1 MVKSNIYS
9 YYMPTK
15 ILFETNG
22 LKKIG
27 ELLGK
32 EDLKSAL
39 IVTDK
44 GIVNAGLLEDLK
56 DSLNKSNIT
65 YHIFDSVEPN
75 PRASTIRRGLEFQK
89 DHDNDVVIGIGGG
102 SSIDTAKAIA
112 AMATNAGDILDYE
125 GVGKIV
131 NNPLPIVAVPTTAGT
146 GSEVTASTVITDE
159 KTLFKAAIVSE
170 KLFPKLAI
178 LDASLTLKCP
188 PHITSSTG
196 MDALTHA
203 LESYVS
209 KQGNP
214 ISKSIALHAITLI
227 TENLSRAYFYGSDI
241 ESRARMLEASM
252 LAGLAFSQTRLGN
265 VHAISQSFGGVFDVP
280 HGIANATL
288 LPFILKFNLPACIEE
303 MVEVAKAMKI
313 DVNIGDKLQIA
324 EKVIE
329 KVIEWNELYD
339 IPDNTRALG
348 VKLEEIE
355 KLINDSMRS
364 GNILVNPRL
373 TTAKDV
379 EQIIRESYAGYSKQ
393 PEGV

>member
-1 MVKSNIYS
+1 MTVSNAYN
-9 YYMPTK
+9 YFMPTR
-15 ILFETNG
+15 ILFEVNG
-22 LKKIG
+22 SSKIG
-27 ELLGK
+27 ELLEK
-32 EDLKSAL
+32 EGFKSIL

-44 GIVNAGLLEDLK
+44 GIVNAGLLENIK
-56 DSLNKSNIT
+56 SSLEKSNLS

-75 PRASTIRRGLEFQK
+75 PRASTIRRGMEFQK
-89 DHDNDVVIGIGGG
+89 TLNIDAVLGIGGG

-112 AMATNAGDILDYE
+112 AMATNSGDILDYE
-125 GVGKIV
+125 GVNKIV
-131 NNPLPIVAVPTTAGT
+131 NTPLPIIAIPTTAGT

-159 KTLFKAAIVSE
+159 KTLFKAAIVSD
-170 KLFPKLAI
+170 KLFPNLAI
-178 LDASLTLKCP
+178 LDATLTLKCP

-214 ISKSIALHAITLI
+214 ISQAIALKAISLI
-227 TENLSRAYFYGSDI
+227 TDNLSRAYFYGSDI

-288 LPFILKFNLPACIEE
+288 LPYVLRFNLPACIEE
-303 MVEVAKAMKI
+303 MVDVAKAM
-313 DVNIGDKLQIA
+313 NIEMGNDSKEVIA

-329 KVIEWNELYD
+329 KVTTWNKVFD
-339 IPDNTRALG
+339 IPDNTKALG
-348 VKLEEIE
+348 VKLEEID

-379 EQIIRESYAGYSKQ
+379 DQIIRESYAGISN
-393 PEGV
+393 